1 MKLDHLK
8 RREFITLVAGAA
20 AWPFA
25 AGAQQP
31 ATPVVGFINPASP
44 GELANRVKAFHNG
57 LAELGFVEGRNVMIE
72 YRWAEGRYDQ
82 LSALANDLVRRG
94 VAAIAATGGIASVRA
109 ARSATAEVPIV
120 FTTGS
125 DPVEAGLVMSLNR
138 PGGNVTGAGLM
149 STNLVAK
156 RIEILRELIP
166 NAKSIAVLGNAG
178 NPSAKFEIDEAQN
191 GARLLGLNIH
201 IERADGKADFER
213 AFTSIVQ
220 QRADALLVT
229 TDPFFESLHG
239 RIVGLAARHA
249 IPTIYA
255 QRQYALDGG
264 LISYGASITD
274 LYRQA
279 GVYVGRILKGEKPAD
294 LPVTQPSKFEFV
306 VNMRT
311 AKVLRL
317 DVPASILLRADEVI
331 E

>member
-1 MKLDHLK
+1 MRDLN
-8 RREFITLVAGAA
+8 RRGVIGLVGGAA

-25 AGAQQP
+25 ARAQQP
-31 ATPVVGFINPASP
+31 AMPVIGFINPASP
-44 GELANRVKAFHNG
+44 AELANRVSAFRDG
-57 LAELGFVEGRNVMIE
+57 LAELGFVAGRNVMIE

-82 LSALANDLVRRG
+82 LPALANDLVRRA
-94 VAAIAATGGIASVRA
+94 VAAIAATGGIASARA
-109 ARSATAEVPIV
+109 ARAATADIPIV
-120 FTTGS
+120 FTTGT
-125 DPVEAGLVMSLNR
+125 DPVEAGLVTSLNR

-149 STNLVAK
+149 SADLVSK
-156 RIEILRELIP
+156 RIEILHELIP
-166 NAKSIAVLGNAG
+166 NARSIAVLANAD

-201 IERADGKADFER
+201 IERAGGEADFER
-213 AFTSIVQ
+213 AFASIAQ

-239 RIVGLAARHA
+239 RIVALAARHQ

-311 AKVLRL
+311 AKALRL
-317 DVPASILLRADEVI
+317 DVPAAILLRADEVI

>member
-1 MKLDHLK
+1 MAIHIR
-8 RREFITLVAGAA
+8 RREFIFTLGGAAGAWPLA
-20 AWPFA
+20 AR
-25 AGAQQP
+25 AQQP
-31 ATPVVGFINPASP
+31 ALPVIGFINPASP
-44 GELANRVKAFHNG
+44 VELANRVSAFRDG
-57 LAELGFVEGRNVMIE
+57 LAELGFAEGRNVMIE

-82 LSALANDLVRRG
+82 LPALANDLVRRR
-94 VAAIAATGGIASVRA
+94 VAAIAATGGIASARA
-109 ARSATAEVPIV
+109 ARSATADVPIV

-149 STNLVAK
+149 SRDLVSK
-156 RIEILRELIP
+156 RIELLRELIP
-166 NAKSIAVLGNAG
+166 NAKSIAVLANAD

-191 GARLLGLNIH
+191 GVRLLGLNVL
-201 IERADGKADFER
+201 IERASGEADFER
-213 AFTSIVQ
+213 AFTNIAQ

-229 TDPFFESLHG
+229 TDPFFESLH
-239 RIVGLAARHA
+239 RKIVGLAARHA

-317 DVPASILLRADEVI
+317 DVSASILLRADEVI

>member
-1 MKLDHLK
+1 MR
-8 RREFITLVAGAA
+8 RREFISLLGGAAA
-20 AWPFA
+20 AWPLTA
-25 AGAQQP
+25 RAQQP
-31 ATPVVGFINPASP
+31 MPVIGFINPASP
-44 GELANRVKAFHNG
+44 VELANRVSAFRKG

-82 LSALANDLVRRG
+82 LPALANDLVGRG
-94 VAAIAATGGIASVRA
+94 VAAIAATGGIASARA
-109 ARSATAEVPIV
+109 ARLAAADVPIV
-120 FTTGS
+120 FTTGT

-149 STNLVAK
+149 SAHLVSK
-156 RIEILRELIP
+156 RLEILRELIP
-166 NAKSIAVLGNAG
+166 NAKSIAVLAKAD

-191 GARLLGLNIH
+191 GAHLLGLNIH
-201 IERADGKADFER
+201 IEGTSGEADFER
-213 AFTSIVQ
+213 AFTNIAQ

-229 TDPFFESLHG
+229 TDPFFESLHS
-239 RIVGLAARHA
+239 RIVGLAAQHA

-255 QRQYALDGG
+255 QRQYVLDGG

-274 LYRQA
+274 MYRQA

-317 DVPASILLRADEVI
+317 DIAASILLRADEVI

>member
-31 ATPVVGFINPASP
+31 AMPVVGFINPASS
-44 GELANRVKAFHNG
+44 GELANRVKAFRNG

-82 LSALANDLVRRG
+82 LPALANDLVRRG
-94 VAAIAATGGIASVRA
+94 VAAIAATGGIASARA
-109 ARSATAEVPIV
+109 ARSATADVPIV

-201 IERADGKADFER
+201 IERADGEADFER
-213 AFTSIVQ
+213 AFTSIAQ
-220 QRADALLVT
+220 QCADALLVT

>member
-31 ATPVVGFINPASP
+31 AMPVIGFINPASP
-44 GELANRVKAFHNG
+44 GELANRMKAFRNG

-82 LSALANDLVRRG
+82 LPALANDLVRRG

-109 ARSATAEVPIV
+109 ARSATADVPIV

-166 NAKSIAVLGNAG
+166 NA
-178 NPSAKFEIDEAQN
+178 NP
-191 GARLLGLNIH
+191 
-201 IERADGKADFER
+201 
-213 AFTSIVQ
+213 
-220 QRADALLVT
+220 LLV
-229 TDPFFESLHG
+229 
-239 RIVGLAARHA
+239 AR
-249 IPTIYA
+249 
-255 QRQYALDGG
+255 R
-264 LISYGASITD
+264 
-274 LYRQA
+274 
-279 GVYVGRILKGEKPAD
+279 
-294 LPVTQPSKFEFV
+294 
-306 VNMRT
+306 
-311 AKVLRL
+311 
-317 DVPASILLRADEVI
+317 
-331 E
+331 